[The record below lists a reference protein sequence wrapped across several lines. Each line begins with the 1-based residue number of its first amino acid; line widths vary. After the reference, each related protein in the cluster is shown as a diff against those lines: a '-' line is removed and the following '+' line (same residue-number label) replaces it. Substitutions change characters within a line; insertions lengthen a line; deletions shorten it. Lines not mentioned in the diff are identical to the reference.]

1 MNVYYYVRKDR
12 DGNIVS
18 GSPYGGTLM
27 HGDERDIEILRV
39 MDEQEGTTQKWR
51 GTTIEIVSE
60 EVAMSYLDSVKNM
73 GRSPRKEGQKKRRK
87 KRRR

>member
-1 MNVYYYVRKDR
+1 MNVYYYVRRDK

-18 GSPYGGTLM
+18 GSPYGGMLTY
-27 HGDERDIEILRV
+27 GDERDIELLRM

-60 EVAMSYLDSVKNM
+60 EVAAPYLNSMMGV
-73 GRSPRKEGQKKRRK
+73 GRSSRKKRRK
-87 KRRR
+87 KKRRK